1 MKSENSTANADGRDP
16 FAPPKGGWQRIA
28 GRFKGQHPGPK
39 VVFMASLHGNEPAG
53 SVAIHRVL
61 KVLLERQMPF
71 AGEVVG
77 IIGNIKG
84 LNEDVRYLERDM
96 NRMWT
101 DDLIE
106 RANHP
111 TPTDGPK
118 GPGSGAG
125 AEWEELR
132 EAHAVI
138 KNELDGCTQEAF
150 LVDLHTSSADG
161 VPFACV
167 GDTIRNRSFTR
178 ALPIPILL
186 GLEEQLDGALLE
198 YLNNR
203 GVVTMG
209 LEGGQHREPHSIDRH
224 EAGIWISLFSA
235 GCFPGPVPEQVGQGR
250 RLLSEARC
258 NLPSVLEILHR
269 HGLRNGENFV
279 MRPGYE
285 NFTRVKEGEL
295 LATDQDGDISAPLKG
310 RVMLPLYQGKGE
322 DGFFI
327 AREISPFWLR
337 ISRMLRIAKVYR
349 LVKRLPGIRRHP
361 SIPHTVIVNKHVA
374 RWYSVQLFHL
384 LGYRKRRSNADL
396 LVMTRRAHD
405 QKKPDSIRI

>member
-1 MKSENSTANADGRDP
+1 MKSENSTGPSDGRDP
-16 FAPPKGGWQRIA
+16 FAPPEGGWKRVV
-28 GRFKGQHPGPK
+28 GRFHGQHPGPK

-53 SVAIHRVL
+53 AVAIGRVL
-61 KVLLERQMPF
+61 KVLQERQMPF
-71 AGEVVG
+71 SGEIVG
-77 IIGNIKG
+77 IIGNLKG
-84 LNEDVRYLERDM
+84 LRDDVRYIERDM

-101 DDLIE
+101 NDLIE
-106 RANHP
+106 RANSP
-111 TPTDGPK
+111 IESSGPQ
-118 GPGSGAG
+118 GPGSGKG
-125 AEWEELR
+125 AEWDELR
-132 EAHAVI
+132 ETHELL
-138 KNELDGCTQEAF
+138 KQELDGCEKEAF

-167 GDTIRNRSFTR
+167 GDTIRNRRFTR

-224 EAGIWISLFSA
+224 EAGIWISLYSA

-258 NLPSVLEILHR
+258 GLPSVLEILHR
-269 HGLRNGENFV
+269 HGLRSGEDFE

-285 NFTRVKEGEL
+285 NFTCVEDGEL
-295 LATDQDGDISAPLKG
+295 LAKNQEGEIKSPMKG
-310 RVMLPLYQGKGE
+310 RIMLPLYQGKGE

-337 ISRMLRIAKVYR
+337 ISRALRILKVYR

-361 SIPHTVIVNKHVA
+361 TLPHTVIVNKHVA

-384 LGYRKRRSNADL
+384 LGYRKRRSNEDL

-405 QKKPDSIRI
+405 QKKPDQIRI

>member
-1 MKSENSTANADGRDP
+1 MKSKSSSASPDGVNP
-16 FAPPKGGWQRIA
+16 FAPPEGGWRRVI
-28 GRFKGQHPGPK
+28 GRFKGQRPGPK

-53 SVAIHRVL
+53 AVAIGRVL
-61 KVLLERQMPF
+61 KDLHERQMPF
-71 AGEVVG
+71 AGDIVG
-77 IIGNIKG
+77 FIGNLKA
-84 LNEDVRYLERDM
+84 LNADVRYLERDM

-101 DDLIE
+101 VDLIA
-106 RANHP
+106 RAQQPHRS
-111 TPTDGPK
+111 DGPQ
-118 GPGSGAG
+118 GPGSGIG
-125 AEWEELR
+125 AEWEELK
-132 EAHAVI
+132 EAQALL
-138 KNELDGCTQEAF
+138 KMELDGSTQEAF

-167 GDTIRNRSFTR
+167 GDTIRNRRFTR

-235 GCFPGPVPEQVGQGR
+235 GCFPGPVPEQVVQGR

-269 HGLRNGENFV
+269 HGLRNGEKFR
-279 MRPGYE
+279 MKPGYE
-285 NFTRVKEGEL
+285 NFTKVTAEEV
-295 LATDQDGDISAPLKG
+295 LATDRSGEIRAPLPG
-310 RVMLPLYQGKGE
+310 RIMLPLYQGKGE

-327 AREISPFWLR
+327 AREIRPFWLR
-337 ISRMLRIAKVYR
+337 ISVFLRIIKAYR
-349 LVKRLPGIRRHP
+349 LVKHWPGVSRHP
-361 SIPHTVIVNKHVA
+361 NIPHTVIVNKKVA
-374 RWYSVQLFHL
+374 RWYSIQLFHL
-384 LGYRKRRSNADL
+384 LGYRKRRANKDL
-396 LVMTRRAHD
+396 LVMTRRAFD
-405 QKKPDSIRI
+405 QKKPDQIRI

>member
-1 MKSENSTANADGRDP
+1 MKSENSSSSQPGQDP
-16 FAPPKGGWQRIA
+16 FAAPEGGWKRVV

-53 SVAIHRVL
+53 AVAIGRVL
-61 KVLLERQMPF
+61 KVLEERQMPF
-71 AGEVVG
+71 AGEIVG
-77 IIGNIKG
+77 IVGNLKA
-84 LNEDVRYLERDM
+84 LNADVRYLERDM

-101 DDLIE
+101 EDLIE
-106 RANHP
+106 RAYKP
-111 TPTDGPK
+111 SSGDGPQ

-132 EAHAVI
+132 EAHALL
-138 KNELDGCTQEAF
+138 KEELDGCTREAF

-269 HGLRNGENFV
+269 HGLRSGENFE

-285 NFTRVKEGEL
+285 NFTKVQQDEL
-295 LATDQDGDISAPLKG
+295 LASNQDGEIKSPLRG
-310 RVMLPLYQGKGE
+310 RIMLPLYQGKGE

-327 AREISPFWLR
+327 AREIHPFWLR
-337 ISRMLRIAKVYR
+337 ISRMLRIIKVYR

-405 QKKPDSIRI
+405 QKKPDQIRI